1 MVRIKEKMN
10 KNLRIMFTCPAF
22 QQTKNRAVQVE
33 LTFFSTRR
41 HLAEISASI
50 SNTISRIS
58 GLRFLVNNHDTDSC
72 PMSAK
77 YCASFPPCGFT
88 NPEGREHFGG
98 RIHDIRPRKRAVMH
112 REVFA
117 LVGESGCGKS
127 TTGASILRLIEP
139 TGGRVYFKGQD
150 IAALSREEMRLKRR
164 DMQFVFQN
172 PYSSLNPRMNVRT
185 LLSEPVRVHY
195 HLSEKEIG
203 DKVAEM
209 MEMVGLSPDQLNRY
223 PHQFSGGQK
232 QRISI
237 ARALI
242 SRPSFVVA
250 DEPVSALDVS
260 IQAQVLNVLMQLQQ
274 DMELSMIFISHD
286 LNVVRHISNS
296 VGVIDQDYSG
306 DNDIIK
312 FPYVN
317 MRQETVTIKKGERI
331 GQGMFMKIEKPEFLE
346 VESMENADRGG
357 FGSTGKL

>member
-1 MVRIKEKMN
+1 MSEVLLDVQNLRTYFPIKEGLM
-10 KNLRIMFTCPAF
+10 RRTVGHVHAVEDVSF
-22 QQTKNRAVQVE
+22 Q
-33 LTFFSTRR
+33 
-41 HLAEISASI
+41 
-50 SNTISRIS
+50 
-58 GLRFLVNNHDTDSC
+58 
-72 PMSAK
+72 
-77 YCASFPPCGFT
+77 
-88 NPEGREHFGG
+88 
-98 RIHDIRPRKRAVMH
+98 VMH

-195 HLSEKEIG
+195 HLSEKDIG

-296 VGVIDQDYSG
+296 VGVMYLGYIVEKGKTDSIYRNPLHPYTQALLSAVPSHDPLNKKKRLMLQGDVPNPANPPSG
-306 DNDIIK
+306 CPFHTRCPRATDMCRELMPVSRVAEENH
-312 FPYVN
+312 
-317 MRQETVTIKKGERI
+317 
-331 GQGMFMKIEKPEFLE
+331 E
-346 VESMENADRGG
+346 VACHHA
-357 FGSTGKL
+357 

>member
-1 MVRIKEKMN
+1 MSEVLLDVQNLRTYFPIKEGLM
-10 KNLRIMFTCPAF
+10 RRTVGHVHAVEDVSF
-22 QQTKNRAVQVE
+22 Q
-33 LTFFSTRR
+33 
-41 HLAEISASI
+41 
-50 SNTISRIS
+50 
-58 GLRFLVNNHDTDSC
+58 
-72 PMSAK
+72 
-77 YCASFPPCGFT
+77 
-88 NPEGREHFGG
+88 
-98 RIHDIRPRKRAVMH
+98 VMH

-195 HLSEKEIG
+195 HLPEKDIG

-209 MEMVGLSPDQLNRY
+209 MEMVGLNPDQLNRY

-296 VGVIDQDYSG
+296 VGVMYLGYIVEKGKTDSIYRNPLHPYTQALLSAVPSHDPLNKKKRLMLQGDVPNPANPPSG
-306 DNDIIK
+306 CPFHTRCPRATD
-312 FPYVN
+312 VC
-317 MRQETVTIKKGERI
+317 R
-331 GQGMFMKIEKPEFLE
+331 
-346 VESMENADRGG
+346 ESMPASRVAEEYHEVACHHA
-357 FGSTGKL
+357 